1 MALPAD
7 HLLRVLRGAAEPT
20 RLRLLALLA
29 HGQLSVTELTQVFG
43 QSQPRLSRHL
53 KLLCEAGLLERDRD
67 QHWVFYRT
75 AQQGPGSIALDAL
88 LALLD
93 PEDPSLSR
101 DRARAEALLELRR
114 ATNGATPGPDASALD
129 LTAVLP
135 GELEG
140 AGRELL
146 LYLGARGS
154 AVLPELSGV
163 ARRLSARLP
172 GPTQTRAARATLQS
186 RAIRNVTLEA
196 RSEQSVAAPQGSAD
210 AVVVDG
216 VHLPAAELEALLA
229 EGASALRAG
238 GRLLLVDDYE
248 RLTGSAGA
256 SNPLIAVRAR
266 LAAHGLACLRLRPL
280 DADGRHLLLAVA
292 THPDAAVGHAAAAAA

>member
-1 MALPAD
+1 MALSAEQ
-7 HLLRVLRGAAEPT
+7 LLRALRGVAEPT
-20 RLRLLALLA
+20 RLRLLAVLA
-29 HGQLSVTELTQVFG
+29 DEALSVTELTQVFG

-53 KLLCEAGLLERDRD
+53 KLLCDAGLLERDRD
-67 QHWVFYRT
+67 QHWVYYRA
-75 AQQGPGSIALDAL
+75 AQQGAAAATLRSL
-88 LALLD
+88 LAMLD
-93 PEDPSLSR
+93 PADPSVLR
-101 DRARAEALLELRR
+101 DRARAEALLERRR
-114 ATNGATPGPDASALD
+114 AVSGEGPGPDEPATD

-140 AGRELL
+140 AGREML
-146 LYLGARGS
+146 LYLGARGA
-154 AVLPELSGV
+154 AVLPDLSGV

-172 GPTQTRAARATLQS
+172 GPTQTRAARAALQS
-186 RAIRNVTLEA
+186 RSIRNVTLEA
-196 RSEQSVAAPQGSAD
+196 RSEQSVGAPQRSAD

-248 RLTGSAGA
+248 RLAGSVGLP
-256 SNPLIAVRAR
+256 NPLLAVRAR

-292 THPDAAVGHAAAAAA
+292 THPDAAAGEDAAAAA